1 MSVIENISVT
11 EDITLISLHGSPA
24 DISVIS
30 KIFSMISAD
39 GIDVDMISQSPQDGR
54 FSDLSFTV
62 IDSDFIKIRKIA
74 GEIRE
79 FNPDLK
85 ISVSSG
91 NSKIS
96 VYGESMNGTPG
107 VAAGVFD
114 AVSSV
119 SGDIRMITTSDVTI
133 SLLVAQIDTDKCVEA
148 IKNAFK
154 D

>member
-1 MSVIENISVT
+1 MSIIENISVT
-11 EDITLISLHGSPA
+11 EDNTLISLHGSPS
-24 DISVIS
+24 DISVVS
-30 KIFSMISAD
+30 KIFSMISGE

-62 IDSDFIKIRKIA
+62 NDSDFIKIMKIA
-74 GEIRE
+74 GEIRD

-96 VYGESMNGTPG
+96 VYGEEMNGTPG
-107 VAAGVFD
+107 VAAKVFE
-114 AVSSV
+114 AVSAV
-119 SGDIRMITTSDVTI
+119 NGDIRMITTSDVTI
-133 SLLVAQIDTDKCVEA
+133 SLLVAQIDTAKCVDA
-148 IKNAFK
+148 ITKAFA

>member
-1 MSVIENISVT
+1 
-11 EDITLISLHGSPA
+11 
-24 DISVIS
+24 
-30 KIFSMISAD
+30 
-39 GIDVDMISQSPQDGR
+39 
-54 FSDLSFTV
+54 
-62 IDSDFIKIRKIA
+62 
-74 GEIRE
+74 
-79 FNPDLK
+79 
-85 ISVSSG
+85 
-91 NSKIS
+91 
-96 VYGESMNGTPG
+96 MNGTPG

>member
-62 IDSDFIKIRKIA
+62 SDSDFIKIMKIIFRIL
-74 GEIRE
+74 EWIK
-79 FNPDLK
+79 K
-85 ISVSSG
+85 IFESEHGSI
-91 NSKIS
+91 NNKSK
-96 VYGESMNGTPG
+96 
-107 VAAGVFD
+107 
-114 AVSSV
+114 
-119 SGDIRMITTSDVTI
+119 
-133 SLLVAQIDTDKCVEA
+133 
-148 IKNAFK
+148 
-154 D
+154 

>member
-1 MSVIENISVT
+1 
-11 EDITLISLHGSPA
+11 
-24 DISVIS
+24 
-30 KIFSMISAD
+30 MISAD

-62 IDSDFIKIRKIA
+62 SDSDFIKIMKIA

-133 SLLVAQIDTDKCVEA
+133 SLLVAQIDTDKCEEE